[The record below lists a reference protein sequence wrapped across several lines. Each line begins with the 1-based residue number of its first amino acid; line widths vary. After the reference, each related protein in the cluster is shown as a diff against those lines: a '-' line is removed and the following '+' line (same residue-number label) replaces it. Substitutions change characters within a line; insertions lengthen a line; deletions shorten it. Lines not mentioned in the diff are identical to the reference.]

1 MFNEV
6 NKSNNCNSVCVQTQ
20 LHQSCL
26 ILCDCRLLCPQVF
39 SRKKYRSGLPCPLPG
54 DLPNPGIKSASPVS
68 PALQVD
74 SLPTEP
80 AWEPTNVHKYTQAH
94 SWQKKKKIVKLS
106 VFSRSSARIFIL
118 FINYFVS
125 MSKVKWQ
132 LKVVLLD

>member
-94 SWQKKKKIVKLS
+94 SWQKKKKKKKLLS
-106 VFSRSSARIFIL
+106 YQFSQDVQLEYSFCLLIIL
-118 FINYFVS
+118 FLC
-125 MSKVKWQ
+125 
-132 LKVVLLD
+132 LK